1 MDTET
6 FINDLLSTKSKLQEK
21 RYIDVIK
28 KCQKEYGIDRPF
40 TSDIIGYFYHEKST
54 LEDNVQNLLAIAN
67 NNMVAGLYSEY
78 KSLHLEKSLNKEK
91 KLKQAAFLFILK
103 SGMMDNFQ
111 QFLNE
116 YEGDIKQDLYSEM
129 AKAT

>member
-40 TSDIIGYFYHEKST
+40 ASDIIGYFYHEKST

-129 AKAT
+129 AKAI

>member
-40 TSDIIGYFYHEKST
+40 ASDIIGYFYHEKST
-54 LEDNVQNLLAIAN
+54 LEDNVQNLLAVAN

-116 YEGDIKQDLYSEM
+116 YKGDIKQDLYSEM
-129 AKAT
+129 AKAI

>member
-40 TSDIIGYFYHEKST
+40 ASDIIGYFYHEKST

-116 YEGDIKQDLYSEM
+116 YKGDIKQDLYSEI
-129 AKAT
+129 AKAI

>member
-40 TSDIIGYFYHEKST
+40 ASDIIGYFYHEKST
-54 LEDNVQNLLAIAN
+54 LEDNVQNLLAVAN

-78 KSLHLEKSLNKEK
+78 KSLRLEKSLNKEK

-116 YEGDIKQDLYSEM
+116 YKGDIKQDLYSEM
-129 AKAT
+129 AKAI